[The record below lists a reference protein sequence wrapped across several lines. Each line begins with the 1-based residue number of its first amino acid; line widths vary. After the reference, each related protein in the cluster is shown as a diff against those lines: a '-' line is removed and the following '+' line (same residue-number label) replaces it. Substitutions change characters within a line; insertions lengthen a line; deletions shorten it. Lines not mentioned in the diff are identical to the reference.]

1 MIWRI
6 LLAFVP
12 TRNLQNVLAGRDA
25 VETYA
30 IEPYSQRTFKLCGP
44 CIVTVNR
51 D

>member
-1 MIWRI
+1 MIWRL

-12 TRNLQNVLAGRDA
+12 TRDLQDVLATREA

-30 IEPYSQRTFKLCGP
+30 IEPHSQRAFKLCGP